1 MTGAAWALACVALLG
16 VASAAVTQDR
26 ILNCVP
32 PTQPHPGTGKTC
44 RSMALIQQ
52 GDAHRY
58 TYHAESPGS
67 QDILITVASP
77 KADITVLSALGIPL
91 VASGVLG
98 DNQFMLSRAAQ
109 ESDPGPYE
117 LIVRGVVPETQ
128 YTVSTTV
135 HERRRCLAG
144 RDRSAL
150 QSVLEGP
157 GCCSAPGSCARLR
170 AALSADPAQDMC
182 DQPGSLCDD
191 AGQLVK
197 LDLSDQGLECP
208 VPPGLAI
215 LSALQHLDLSGN
227 NLSGS
232 LEGAL
237 PSLGALPRLRHLRLA
252 HNRLTGSLP
261 CDLLREGLVS
271 LDLAGNALTGAVPAC
286 YLASPSLR
294 ELSLR
299 HNLLQGDLPAPGSQ
313 AALESLQATHMGL
326 TGSVPSFQAASRLTH
341 LDLQHNRL
349 EGPLPALPPSLL
361 SLSLQ
366 GNMLSGSI
374 GEGWVAG
381 LPALQ
386 SLDLGAN
393 SLTGGLPEGLAAAPH
408 LRKLRLARNVLSGP
422 LPGAWRAW
430 RLAAL
435 DVSGNRL
442 AGELPTGLARLP
454 ALRSLALASNRGLC
468 GDVARF
474 LAAALAARSPLRAL
488 DASWTGVGCG
498 EEGLPPSLAA
508 LAMFRGGEAAQ
519 GLAVVGG
526 DPADVFDA
534 TDAEAPA
541 SPRGRLSLRG
551 TRVRGPFP
559 VWVLSA
565 LARAEEGQGVQIDL
579 AATSLTCPGGE
590 DVANAA
596 RALPASALARLHCTD
611 AAALPSTL
619 ARQATA
625 LRADAALDLALRGA
639 AARAAAAWDRA
650 GGALGPAAER
660 DASRRP
666 AAAAAGAALATAAL
680 ALAALLGT
688 LGYNAAR
695 TLREERAGRRAA
707 GAGPAAGGVLPV
719 GGALADGR
727 LAAAG
732 ESSLEGCHL
741 ASETPRGTD
750 PLAAAPPSPP
760 ALLSPAAAS
769 PGGVLRRI
777 STSLPRKP
785 SAEGGEA
792 AASGAVARKPS
803 VKDDECGGMRGH
815 EHPADDGDTPRI
827 RAWVSAAPQGAAK
840 PAGAKK
846 DD

>member
-44 RSMALIQQ
+44 RSMAFIQQ

-77 KADITVLSALGIPL
+77 KADITVLSALGTPL

-442 AGELPTGLARLP
+442 AGELPMGLARLP

-474 LAAALAARSPLRAL
+474 LSAALAARSPLRAL

-565 LARAEEGQGVQIDL
+565 L
-579 AATSLTCPGGE
+579 
-590 DVANAA
+590 
-596 RALPASALARLHCTD
+596 
-611 AAALPSTL
+611 
-619 ARQATA
+619 
-625 LRADAALDLALRGA
+625 
-639 AARAAAAWDRA
+639 
-650 GGALGPAAER
+650 
-660 DASRRP
+660 
-666 AAAAAGAALATAAL
+666 
-680 ALAALLGT
+680 
-688 LGYNAAR
+688 
-695 TLREERAGRRAA
+695 
-707 GAGPAAGGVLPV
+707 
-719 GGALADGR
+719 
-727 LAAAG
+727 
-732 ESSLEGCHL
+732 
-741 ASETPRGTD
+741 
-750 PLAAAPPSPP
+750 
-760 ALLSPAAAS
+760 LSPAAAS